1 MRTSASSQTL
11 AMQTVPESVRIDS
24 VEEGNLTGSQAG
36 TGAADAATWY
46 DSPQESAAAED
57 WENGADGELLADSEI
72 VAPEEALTPGDDH
85 IPELSSDEMMAGDL
99 MSMYVRDVAAHP
111 LLSVDEEKRLT
122 QELLRH
128 RLALVVLLGGHPLS
142 LAALMAFVSSDSDFF
157 SRNTEWRDW
166 ALRNGEVETALMGL
180 FRDHAKTLPRLIP
193 RELLADMKALHQQVE
208 EASAAGDRKKT
219 SLAYRAL
226 MRHLVGV
233 QFPHELILS
242 LCQVLT
248 DTIPMKRRR
257 APLNTLVPLK
267 PARLLHKIERRLA
280 KLNVTKRKLVQ
291 ANLRLVVFI
300 AQKHR
305 YGGVQL
311 HDLVQE
317 GNLGLLK
324 AADKFDYR
332 KGFRFATYAYWWI
345 QQQIKLAIKR
355 QSDLIPSPVYV
366 QDEISKF
373 NIWSVRLQQEAG
385 REVSVSEVAKHMD
398 VSVERGA
405 MLAMGAQRVL
415 SMERAVSSE
424 SDTNLGD
431 LLPDQK
437 VESPSW
443 DYLKHQR
450 EQAVQNLLEHLS
462 PREARV
468 MALRFGVGIHQEYT
482 LREVASQIGVSPE
495 RVRQIE
501 REALAKLQDVAGG
514 SLRSLLADD

>member
-1 MRTSASSQTL
+1 M
-11 AMQTVPESVRIDS
+11 AMQSGQAEID
-24 VEEGNLTGSQAG
+24 VLDRERTTEGGPWFD
-36 TGAADAATWY
+36 GASDRAASGDWNGVAD
-46 DSPQESAAAED
+46 D
-57 WENGADGELLADSEI
+57 ELLSADDLS
-72 VAPEEALTPGDDH
+72 VSTEEN
-85 IPELSSDEMMAGDL
+85 IPELSSDEMLAGDL

-111 LLSVDEEKRLT
+111 LLSVEEEKRLT

-128 RLALVVLLGGHPLS
+128 RLSLVVLLGGHPLS

-157 SRNTEWRDW
+157 HRNPEWRDW
-166 ALRNGEVETALMGL
+166 ALHHAEVEQALIGL

-193 RELLADMKALHQQVE
+193 RELLAEMQGLHQNLEQAVD
-208 EASAAGDRKKT
+208 ARD
-219 SLAYRAL
+219 SLQARLNYRAL

-248 DTIPMKRRR
+248 DTISAKRRR
-257 APLNTLVPLK
+257 SQPPLQMLVPLK
-267 PARLLHKIERRLA
+267 PQRLLQKIERRLA
-280 KLNVTKRKLVQ
+280 RLNVTKRKLVQ

-373 NIWSVRLQQEAG
+373 NIWSVRLQQENG
-385 REVSVSEVAKHMD
+385 REVSVSEVARHME

-443 DYLKHQR
+443 DYLKAQR
-450 EQAVQNLLEHLS
+450 EKAVQNLLSHLS

-468 MALRFGVGIHQEYT
+468 MALRFGIGIHQEYT

-501 REALAKLQDVAGG
+501 REALAKLQDIAGE
-514 SLRSLLADD
+514 SLQTLLGEE

>member
-1 MRTSASSQTL
+1 MKASASSQTNRL
-11 AMQTVPESVRIDS
+11 
-24 VEEGNLTGSQAG
+24 QAG
-36 TGAADAATWY
+36 LIQEPVKPAENERLRGSLDATPGEPWYEGIVAEPPVNGDWDGAAGS
-46 DSPQESAAAED
+46 DSDMLAGDEVLPSAD
-57 WENGADGELLADSEI
+57 EN
-72 VAPEEALTPGDDH
+72 
-85 IPELSSDEMMAGDL
+85 IPELSSEEMLAGDL
-99 MSMYVRDVAAHP
+99 MSMYVRDVALHP
-111 LLSVDEEKRLT
+111 LLMVDEEKRLT

-142 LAALMAFVSSDSDFF
+142 LAALVAFVSSDSDFF
-157 SRNTEWRDW
+157 QRNQDWRDW
-166 ALRNGEVETALMGL
+166 ALKHGEVETALMGL

-193 RELLADMKALHQQVE
+193 RDRLAEILSLHERLQTAAVE
-208 EASAAGDRKKT
+208 GNETERRLS
-219 SLAYRAL
+219 YRAL
-226 MRHLVGV
+226 MRHLVGI

-242 LCQVLT
+242 LCQVLG

-257 APLNTLVPLK
+257 PLAMLVPLK
-267 PARLLHKIERRLA
+267 PERLLLKIERRLSR
-280 KLNVTKRKLVQ
+280 LNVTKRKLVQ

-373 NIWSVRLQQEAG
+373 NIWSVRLQQENG
-385 REVSVSEVAKHMD
+385 REVSVSEVARHMD

-415 SMERAVSSE
+415 SMERAVSAE
-424 SDTNLGD
+424 SDTSLGD
-431 LLPDQK
+431 LLPDERA
-437 VESPSW
+437 ESPSW
-443 DYLKHQR
+443 DYLGVQR
-450 EQAVQNLLEHLS
+450 EKAVQKLLGHLS

-468 MALRFGVGIHQEYT
+468 MALRFGIGIHQEYT

-514 SLRSLLADD
+514 SLRSLLGD